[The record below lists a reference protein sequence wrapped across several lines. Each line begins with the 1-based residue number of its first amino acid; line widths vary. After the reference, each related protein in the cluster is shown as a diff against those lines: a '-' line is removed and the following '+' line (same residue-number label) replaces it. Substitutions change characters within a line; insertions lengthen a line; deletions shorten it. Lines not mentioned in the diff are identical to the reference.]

1 MEYGTIKTN
10 IYDKVEHFYNVDI
23 EVLTNSITGEQSIG
37 WTPHGSSISNSWK
50 KDDEDGTESY

>member
-1 MEYGTIKTN
+1 MEYGRINTN

-37 WTPHGSSISNSWK
+37 WVPHNSLISESWK
-50 KDDEDGTESY
+50 EEDENGT